1 LCAAFEAAEDD
12 GLTGQLVD
20 TDYPRTLDGDAA
32 EPMTEIT
39 GRRILALVEVM
50 KNISPPAPAPTDQ
63 QSCRSCL
70 VMARCIWLQNPYTI
84 GEGRSYDF

>member
-1 LCAAFEAAEDD
+1 MARAASNLPQNRSLRCLCAAFEAAEDD

-20 TDYPRTLDGDAA
+20 TDHPRTLDGGAA

-50 KNISPPAPAPTDQ
+50 Q
-63 QSCRSCL
+63 R
-70 VMARCIWLQNPYTI
+70 
-84 GEGRSYDF
+84 GRRGMKGCFIKVP